1 MMAMKHFTYLTTLFM
16 LVLSGAELVAAPTT
30 WEILRKADQARGNM
44 DGVTWEVRLE
54 SRENSHTNT
63 MTLDVKARGFEVLGV
78 TLAPA
83 KYKDNKTL
91 MLHDNSWFYKPGL
104 SKPVPISRRQRLL
117 GHASYGDIA
126 STNYANDYEATSLP
140 DEAVDGTECYVFDLK
155 ALDSKK
161 TTYDRIKYWISKDR
175 LVGIKAEYFTVS
187 GKKFK
192 MATMEYKNHVEI
204 SGVTQ
209 PFISQIAIY
218 DELMSSDVTT
228 LSFNNP
234 QIQTLPNYI
243 FNLNLLVR

>member
-1 MMAMKHFTYLTTLFM
+1 MKHITGLCVFLM
-16 LVLSGAELVAAPTT
+16 LALSGRDLVAGPTT
-30 WEILRKADQARGNM
+30 WEILHKADQARGNLQ
-44 DGVTWEVRLE
+44 GVTWEVVLE
-54 SRENSHTNT
+54 SRENSHTDT
-63 MTLDVKARGFEVLGV
+63 VTLDVKARGFDVLGI

-126 STNYANDYEATSLP
+126 STNYANDYAATPLP
-140 DEAVDGTECYVFDLK
+140 DEVVNGTECYVFDLQSV
-155 ALDSKK
+155 DSKK
-161 TTYDRIKYWISKDR
+161 TTYDRIKYWIAKDR

-204 SGVTQ
+204 NGALR
-209 PFISQIAIY
+209 PFISQLTIY
-218 DELMSSDVTT
+218 DELMSSDVTI
-228 LSFNNP
+228 LLFNNP
-234 QIQTLPNYI
+234 QLRELPNYI
-243 FNLNLLVR
+243 FNLNLLIR